1 MDTVILTVFNR
12 EPLLLMN
19 TLQWLCRNDL
29 TDTEILVVD
38 DGSTIDYTHIQK
50 SLHGLPIRWERIET
64 LQEVPDCYHIDGHK
78 NAAHANN
85 RAIEMARGDNLF
97 FLSSDVMIPPHAL
110 ERAREWDLDRYMYL
124 ASCVNMEDDAVYV
137 GVRDGRIRTFP
148 GMFFG
153 GISKAACERVG
164 GFDENLMYGM
174 GFDDNDFSAR
184 LVIDTGRYVIDRE
197 SVCYH
202 QWHPPTAYSD
212 RLKGFNGSKGY
223 MKRKWGGIPF
233 DPSCDVLDVVHRDL
247 GECVVFDCKLKKG
260 VTIREFDTESLTVA
274 KELVVSDSTGGG

>member
-50 SLHGLPIRWERIET
+50 SLHGVPIRWERIET

-97 FLSSDVMIPPHAL
+97 FLSSDVMLPPHAL
-110 ERAREWDLDRYMYL
+110 ERAREWDLDRYPYL
-124 ASCVNMEDDAVYV
+124 GSCINMHDNTVYIGEERFFPIMCFV
-137 GVRDGRIRTFP
+137 GV
-148 GMFFG
+148 
-153 GISKAACERVG
+153 SKALCERVG
-164 GFDENLMYGM
+164 GFDKNLMYGM
-174 GFDDNDFSAR
+174 AFDDNDFMTKAA
-184 LVIDTGRYVIDRE
+184 LDTGHLVLDKE
-197 SVCYH
+197 VTGFH
-202 QWHPPTAYSD
+202 QWHPPTAYED
-212 RLKGFNGSKGY
+212 NFKGFRGSKAY
-223 MKRKWGGIPF
+223 MKKKWGGIPF
-233 DPSCDVLDVVHRDL
+233 DPESEILDIRPRAV
-247 GECVVFDCKLKKG
+247 GGCIVFDVKLQEG
-260 VTIREFDTESLTVA
+260 VTIRDFDTESLTVA
-274 KELVVSDSTGGG
+274 EKLVISDSTGGGEAAH